1 MKFIP
6 NNIVAHAFDCN
17 LFVNSNAYE
26 NINGCFTN
34 NNITEETNNNI
45 QFKSC
50 ARHGFS
56 VSIL

>member
-1 MKFIP
+1 MM
-6 NNIVAHAFDCN
+6 AHPYDYCG
-17 LFVNSNAYE
+17 LVNGFAYARLNA
-26 NINGCFTN
+26 CFTN
-34 NNITEETNNNI
+34 NNIAEENNNNI